1 MATRVMTEAE
11 KRFIMHAVGGD
22 PLIASYID
30 NQAAAGYDLRQ
41 TMGTLPVCPNCERA
55 ALHHE
60 NGVVCPTC
68 GYKGQAMHKV
78 RDHIN
83 RRMFR

>member
-1 MATRVMTEAE
+1 MATRYMTDEEA
-11 KRFIMHAVGGD
+11 RYIMHVVGGD

-30 NQAAAGYDLRQ
+30 NQARAGYDMRS
-41 TMGTLPVCPNCERA
+41 TMAHLPVCPNCERA

-60 NGVVCPTC
+60 RGIICPSC
-68 GYKGQAMHKV
+68 GYNGAASHKI

-83 RRMFR
+83 RRMYR